1 MSHHH
6 HAQPVPRGPL
16 LAIGALV
23 LATLIGAGFARLT
36 GVGTQRLPDAPA
48 VQVRELLFDD
58 RADGSVSIRE
68 AGSGRVVAT
77 VAPGTGGFLRGTMRG
92 LVRERKRQGIG
103 DDVAFRLVGHA
114 DGRLTLEDP
123 ATGRQIDIGS
133 FGPANS
139 SSFAQ
144 LMAAR

>member
-1 MSHHH
+1 MSHHPH
-6 HAQPVPRGPL
+6 QPVPRGPL

-23 LATLIGAGFARLT
+23 LATLLGAGFARLS
-36 GVGTQRLPDAPA
+36 GLGTLRLPEAA
-48 VQVRELLFDD
+48 AMQVRELRFDD
-58 RADGSVSIRE
+58 RADGSVVIRD
-68 AGSGRVVAT
+68 AGSEGIVAT
-77 VAPGTGGFLRGTMRG
+77 VAPGTGGFLRATLRG

-103 DDVAFRLVGHA
+103 DGIGFRLVGRA

-133 FGPANS
+133 FGPTNS
-139 SSFAQ
+139 AVFAQ

>member
-1 MSHHH
+1 MNHDH
-6 HAQPVPRGPL
+6 HAPVPRGPL

-23 LATLIGAGFARLT
+23 LATVVGAGLSRLS
-36 GVGTQRLPDAPA
+36 GLGTLRMPEAAA
-48 VQVRELLFDD
+48 VQVRELRFDD
-58 RADGSVSIRE
+58 RADGSVAIRD
-68 AGSGRVVAT
+68 AGSDRLVAT
-77 VAPGTGGFLRGTMRG
+77 VAPGSGGFLRGTMRG

-133 FGPANS
+133 FGPTNGAV
-139 SSFAQ
+139 FAQ
-144 LMAAR
+144 LMTAR

>member
-1 MSHHH
+1 MSHD
-6 HAQPVPRGPL
+6 HAPQVPRGAL

-23 LATLIGAGFARLT
+23 LASMIGAGFARISGL
-36 GVGTQRLPDAPA
+36 GAMRVAAAPTM
-48 VQVRELLFDD
+48 QVRELRFED
-58 RADGSVSIRE
+58 RPDGGVAIHES
-68 AGSGRVVAT
+68 GSGRVIQS

-103 DDVAFRLVGHA
+103 DDLPFRLVGHA

-123 ATGRQIDIGS
+123 ATGRLVDIGS

-139 SSFAQ
+139 AVFVQ
-144 LMAAR
+144 LMAAP